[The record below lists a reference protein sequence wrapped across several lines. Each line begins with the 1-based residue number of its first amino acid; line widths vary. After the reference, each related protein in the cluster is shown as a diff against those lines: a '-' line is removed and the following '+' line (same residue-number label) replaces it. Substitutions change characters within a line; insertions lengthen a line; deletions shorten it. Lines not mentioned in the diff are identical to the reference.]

1 MTAKML
7 KILRGGILVFALT
20 FMANRAVEAQ
30 CPMCRMSLESNLK
43 NGGTAGSGINAGILF
58 LLMTPYL
65 LVGGIAF
72 VWYRNKRNQ
81 DTVELLEGLNDSAQL
96 N

>member
-1 MTAKML
+1 MATKML

-20 FMANRAVEAQ
+20 FMANLAVDAQ

-43 NGGTAGSGINAGILF
+43 NGGTAGKGINAGILM

-65 LVGGIAF
+65 LVGGIAY
-72 VWYRNKRNQ
+72 VWYRNRKNQ
-81 DTVELLEGLNDSAQL
+81 DQAEMV
-96 N
+96 

>member
-1 MTAKML
+1 MTAKMGQ
-7 KILRGGILVFALT
+7 ILRGSILVGASIFLGT
-20 FMANRAVEAQ
+20 IQAVAQ

-58 LLMTPYL
+58 LLATPYL

-72 VWYRNKRNQ
+72 VWFRNRKSQQ
-81 DTVELLEGLNDSAQL
+81 DNVESIAQDSAQL

>member
-7 KILRGGILVFALT
+7 QILRGSILVLALT
-20 FMANRAVEAQ
+20 FFGNIQVDAQ

-58 LLMTPYL
+58 LLATPYL

-72 VWYRNKRNQ
+72 VWFRNRKTQQ
-81 DTVELLEGLNDSAQL
+81 DNVESIAQDSAQL